1 MSEYHRFSVEAAT
14 KYGVACALL
23 LEHIKHWVTENRANG
38 VNRHNGRYWMY
49 KSIKGFS
56 MSYPYFTENQIRR
69 AIEKL
74 RNEGLIITGHF
85 SKGECTR
92 TLWYTLTK
100 KGQALVSAGGS
111 DSASVPNGN
120 GNSAISER
128 QESQFEQANV
138 PDRSASVPNGNG
150 NSAISSID
158 ISKEPLV
165 ETINKEKEERE
176 KEAPGAD
183 ADWTKFVREYGSNIG
198 LLPTSTV
205 ERGDLEMFFTEF
217 GVDVL
222 REIIHYTARKH
233 PDNPHVYFAKLCRN
247 WLGKGIKTAEQA
259 KAAFMDYERKKDN
272 RRRHDATSGEYAAPE
287 DVFG

>member
-14 KYGVACALL
+14 KYGVAGALL

-111 DSASVPNGN
+111 D
-120 GNSAISER
+120 
-128 QESQFEQANV
+128 
-138 PDRSASVPNGNG
+138 SASVPNGNG